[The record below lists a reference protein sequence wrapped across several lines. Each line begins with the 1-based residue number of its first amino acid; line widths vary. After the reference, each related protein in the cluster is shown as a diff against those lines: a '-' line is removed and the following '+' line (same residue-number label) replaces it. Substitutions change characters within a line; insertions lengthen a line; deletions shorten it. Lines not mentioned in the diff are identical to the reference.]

1 MERHRTIAVQEQLPA
16 LATGLEWL
24 ATVIELFAVAILLV
38 GLARFAASYLRSELA
53 GGPGL
58 VRSSQMNSGRIVLAR
73 YILAALEVFIVADLL
88 MTVLTLSIES
98 LAFLESFFCRHRI
111 RGPRAASSAAGLMAV
126 LASGVVP
133 GSEEFRANRAAHLA
147 ALAEVAAAAAAA
159 AEGGGKPARDRH
171 RARGKMPPRER
182 VANLLDPGA
191 PFWKSAPPP
200 RMACTTA
207 PPPAPG

>member
-98 LAFLESFFCRHRI
+98 LAFL
-111 RGPRAASSAAGLMAV
+111 AV
-126 LASGVVP
+126 LVLIRSVISYFLEHEIRAIQK
-133 GSEEFRANRAAHLA
+133 EEK
-147 ALAEVAAAAAAA
+147 E
-159 AEGGGKPARDRH
+159 
-171 RARGKMPPRER
+171 
-182 VANLLDPGA
+182 
-191 PFWKSAPPP
+191 
-200 RMACTTA
+200 T
-207 PPPAPG
+207 